1 MSQDTKDKIDSL
13 SNKAITNPQ
22 ILKFNGIDVESATGA
37 VPNLITI
44 SEGDE
49 VSKPTTNDDPASSL
63 DSSRYKREQE
73 EKEKAEY
80 AKIWQGK
87 EIEGAPPKPK
97 TEDLIEED
105 YLGELIKLV
114 KANGQEMFTRR
125 SQYEIMSGK
134 NMDLVLDTK
143 GTIKY
148 QRMDVDGPQIQ
159 SYVGLNA
166 RHKFSKNNKQI
177 NLKLNTDL
185 ITDTKVGEAFFR
197 NTINTL
203 KDSDIEM
210 YRINI
215 VNPEYKFILD
225 EFLKKDPTINDSPR
239 FEINQDG
246 DVVEQANKSEPETE
260 KKLKRIEG
268 SFNFGTKVVN
278 EKTSK
283 ANLDDIFEK
292 VRIKVEHLN
301 EGEFTKITKLD
312 AEPNGETLSTIV
324 KTADLGKKEVVKGQ
338 PASDEP
344 SKGQH
349 VYKIF
354 SDALQATNDSKATAA
369 EQKPQE
375 PANPPVQSVQP
386 PADAP
391 RPEAPTAKV
400 EEPGAKAPAAD
411 SVTVKGVTAERDLSK
426 TLENV
431 LNQSAGIITN
441 FENLAEKQSLS
452 FGYNKDKKTITAN
465 FTDEPSKTFDLDL
478 SKSRMGQALIKNIGD
493 DAHMTFTTKTNE
505 MKEKGELNKEIR
517 KVILTS
523 PGA

>member
-1 MSQDTKDKIDSL
+1 MSQDTREKIDSL

-37 VPNLITI
+37 VPNFITI

-49 VSKPTTNDDPASSL
+49 VTRPTTNDDPASSL

-73 EKEKAEY
+73 EKEQAEF

-97 TEDLIEED
+97 TENLIEED

-203 KDSDIEM
+203 KDSGIEM

-225 EFLKKDPTINDSPR
+225 EFLKKDPTINDSPK

-246 DVVEQANKSEPETE
+246 DVVQKDLSKSEPEKE
-260 KKLKRIEG
+260 KQLKRIEG

-278 EKTSK
+278 EKTPK
-283 ANLDDIFEK
+283 AQLDDIFEK

-301 EGEFTKITKLD
+301 DGEFTKITKLD

-324 KTADLGKKEVVKGQ
+324 KTADLGRKEVAKGQ
-338 PASDEP
+338 PVSDEP

-354 SDALQATNDSKATAA
+354 SDALQATNDNKATAT
-369 EQKPQE
+369 EQKPLE
-375 PANPPVQSVQP
+375 PANPALQGIQAKAESGK
-386 PADAP
+386 
-391 RPEAPTAKV
+391 PEAPSANV
-400 EEPGAKAPAAD
+400 DEPGAKE
-411 SVTVKGVTAERDLSK
+411 SVTVQGVTAERDLGK
-426 TLENV
+426 TLDKV

-441 FENLAEKQSLS
+441 FEANAEKEKIT
-452 FGYNKDKKTITAN
+452 FGYDKEKKMITAN
-465 FTDEPSKTFDLDL
+465 FVDEPSIKFDLDL

-493 DAHMTFTTKTNE
+493 DAHMTFTSKTNE
-505 MKEKGELNKEIR
+505 LKEKGELNKEIR